1 MLNVVSLYLTDM
13 LIRHIIIILFIS
25 VKWTQWKFCFIL
37 TNISRDHEGIKI
49 WCMFSDFTLHQK
61 MITFQAVVFTLQ
73 GEKLFLSEIWTGWTV
88 NESSFHP
95 SLLNKQTNKQKKQLD
110 FQITEQYRWQ
120 KTIFLF
126 RETWSDGIANSNHW
140 MQIIRLQMSFHCT
153 DRQWMAVTMR
163 TVTSS

>member
-1 MLNVVSLYLTDM
+1 MVSLYLTNM

-49 WCMFSDFTLHQK
+49 WSMLSDFTLHQK
-61 MITFQAVVFTLQ
+61 NDYISSCCLYFAGRKAFSFRDLNRLNCKWKFISSIITKQA
-73 GEKLFLSEIWTGWTV
+73 
-88 NESSFHP
+88 
-95 SLLNKQTNKQKKQLD
+95 NKQTNKKKQLD

-126 RETWSDGIANSNHW
+126 RETWSDGIANSNHC